1 MTTVKRF
8 ALVLAFALFALVTGA
23 RAQTPSVSTVNVTP
37 DGEKV
42 RVAAVGDVL
51 DMRVAVSD
59 EAGDIVFESG
69 PVTGDKLDWTM
80 RSDGG
85 VRVAPGPY
93 TMTVTYRTSSG
104 KLRRR
109 VEQVLV
115 SEAVTT
121 ATEKQTSSSPTPA
134 TVGTI
139 TGAGTTNRVAKFTG
153 ANSISDSAIIETGG
167 RLGLGTTSP
176 AQLLHVFGAS
186 SRMRLQSTGT
196 GSLTTNEYVTDNRL
210 WQSGAGGSAAA
221 NGVASKFFIYD
232 QTAGQFRLVIDPSG
246 NIGVGT
252 VTPTS
257 RLTVNGGIQIL
268 GSGNGIKFADG
279 SIQTKAIAGTI
290 TGTGTTNRLAKFTGP
305 NSFGNSIITENGGN
319 VGIGTTVPNRPLEIA
334 NGRLRM
340 SSSQGDIEFTETADL
355 IALATTS
362 NPSGTLPAFR
372 VDVGTGLT
380 RAFTVL
386 TNGNVGIQNASPERA
401 LQIGPD
407 SNAAFTISPSDASPR
422 AGFIR
427 FGDHTG
433 WTLYFARSRESS
445 GGALNTGITGNLMEL
460 RDDGRLRLVGFPE
473 GATGTGPLCRTLSN
487 VITIC
492 ESGSSSLRYK
502 TNVAPYRSGLQVI
515 NRLRPITFTRKES
528 GRRGVGLAAEE
539 VKEVEPLLAF
549 DNEKGEAEGVRY
561 ELVAVTLINAVKEQ
575 QAEIARLRARLAR
588 VESAHRSTRR
598 APRRR

>member
-8 ALVLAFALFALVTGA
+8 SFVLAFSLFALAAGA

-37 DGEKV
+37 DENKV
-42 RVAAVGDVL
+42 QVAAVGDVL

-80 RSDGG
+80 RGDGG
-85 VRVAPGPY
+85 LRVPPGTY
-93 TMTVTYRTSSG
+93 TMTVTYRTSNG

-115 SEAVTT
+115 TEEAGKAEAQASPSPEPT
-121 ATEKQTSSSPTPA
+121 A
-134 TVGTI
+134 VGTI
-139 TGAGTTNRVAKFTG
+139 TGEGTTNRVAKFTG
-153 ANSISDSAIIETGG
+153 ANAVGNSAIIETGG
-167 RLGLGTTSP
+167 RVGLGITSP

-186 SRMRLQSTGT
+186 SRLRLQSTGT
-196 GSLTTNEYVTDNRL
+196 ASQTTSEYVTDNRL
-210 WQSGAGGSAAA
+210 WQSGAGGSAAP
-221 NGVASKFFIYD
+221 NGVANKFFVYD
-232 QTAGQFRLVIDPSG
+232 QTANQYRLVVDPAG
-246 NIGVGT
+246 NVGFGT

-257 RLTVNGGIQIL
+257 KLTVNGGIQIL
-268 GSGNGIKFADG
+268 GAGNGIKFADG
-279 SIQTKAIAGTI
+279 SIQTKATSGTI
-290 TGTGTTNRLAKFTGP
+290 NGTGTTNRLAKFTGP
-305 NSFGNSIITENGGN
+305 NSFGNSTITENGGN
-319 VGIGTTVPNRPLEIA
+319 VGIGTAAPSRPLEIA
-334 NGRLRM
+334 NGKLRM
-340 SSSQGDIEFTETADL
+340 SSALGDIEFTETADL

-372 VDVGTGLT
+372 VDVGTGLN

-386 TNGNVGIQNASPERA
+386 ANGNVGIQNSSPERA
-401 LQIGPD
+401 LQIGPGFD
-407 SNAAFTISPSDASPR
+407 ASFTISPSDTSPR

-427 FGDHTG
+427 FGDNTG
-433 WTLYFARSRESS
+433 WSLHFARSRESS
-445 GGALNTGITGNLMEL
+445 GGALNTGLTGNLMEL

-473 GATGTGPLCRTLSN
+473 GATGVGPLCRTLSN

-502 TNVAPYRSGLQVI
+502 TNVAPYTGGLNVVG
-515 NRLRPITFTRKES
+515 RLRPITFTRKES

-539 VKEVEPLLAF
+539 VKAVEPLLAF

-588 VESAHRSTRR
+588 VERARRSTRR
-598 APRRR
+598 GPSRR